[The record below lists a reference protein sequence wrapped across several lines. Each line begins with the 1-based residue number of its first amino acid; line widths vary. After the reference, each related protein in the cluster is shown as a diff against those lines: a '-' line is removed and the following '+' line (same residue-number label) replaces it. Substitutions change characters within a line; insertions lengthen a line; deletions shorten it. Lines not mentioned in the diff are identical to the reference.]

1 MMSVSEYAIDMNLS
15 IEEVLSYCKKLN
27 INATDGNYS
36 LDQDEITMLDSFIS
50 ANSDEAYNDEYVDD
64 DELEQDLRIDTEI
77 KDKSEV

>member
-36 LDQDEITMLDSFIS
+36 LDQDEITMLDSF
-50 ANSDEAYNDEYVDD
+50 NV
-64 DELEQDLRIDTEI
+64 
-77 KDKSEV
+77 VVFP